1 GAPHPPPLRDAP
13 PLSKDARAAV
23 MPSIAGSQD
32 LQRSNQRSDRWPRNA
47 LTHENTKP
55 VSRRFQGSITSG
67 GIRMLRK
74 PSLPRSPSHWYEH
87 GEPVASAL
95 GRTSHERKARQVSL
109 HHARS
114 HVMTENSKLM
124 SRRELMQVGLA
135 AGMVALP
142 SRALGQT
149 SGDVITRPIPSSGE
163 RVPVIGIGTNQFG

>member
-1 GAPHPPPLRDAP
+1 
-13 PLSKDARAAV
+13 
-23 MPSIAGSQD
+23 
-32 LQRSNQRSDRWPRNA
+32 
-47 LTHENTKP
+47 
-55 VSRRFQGSITSG
+55 
-67 GIRMLRK
+67 
-74 PSLPRSPSHWYEH
+74 
-87 GEPVASAL
+87 
-95 GRTSHERKARQVSL
+95 QVSL

-163 RVPVIGIGTNQFG
+163 RVPVIGIGTNQFGRADYEAVKAVLERMHALGGRVIDTAAAYGESETVIGRALGELNLRNEMFIATKFNAEGGRGLGGLPS

>member
-1 GAPHPPPLRDAP
+1 CKRVLSDYHPIGATPSFIDAP
-13 PLSKDARAAV
+13 TRAHPLLFV
-23 MPSIAGSQD
+23 MMGPRPPSAK
-32 LQRSNQRSDRWPRNA
+32 LFPYTTLFRSWPRNA

-124 SRRELMQVGLA
+124 S
-135 AGMVALP
+135 
-142 SRALGQT
+142 
-149 SGDVITRPIPSSGE
+149 
-163 RVPVIGIGTNQFG
+163 

>member
-1 GAPHPPPLRDAP
+1 AVDRRLTGL
-13 PLSKDARAAV
+13 AAV
-23 MPSIAGSQD
+23 QSTIRPLAPK
-32 LQRSNQRSDRWPRNA
+32 RSRTRE
-47 LTHENTKP
+47 HETGGETVP
-55 VSRRFQGSITSG
+55 GIDHVRRDPQ
-67 GIRMLRK
+67 LRK

-163 RVPVIGIGTNQFG
+163 